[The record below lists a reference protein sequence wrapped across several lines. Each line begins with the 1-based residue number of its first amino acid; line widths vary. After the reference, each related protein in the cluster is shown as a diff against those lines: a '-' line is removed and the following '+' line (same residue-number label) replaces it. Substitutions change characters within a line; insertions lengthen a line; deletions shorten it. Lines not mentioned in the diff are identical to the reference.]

1 VYQREMSCDTLGA
14 FNGFCATMLL
24 VHLLESRAVFKD
36 SSSFQM
42 FRAVLV
48 CIAESGWDS
57 KGLVMAWDKSVTS
70 GPDLAAYTAAFD
82 VVFVGPSGQLNL
94 LAQMTK
100 GQYQLLKREAA
111 IGVEMLGDS
120 VQDGFDGE
128 PCPRAMSSLAPSLAY
143 LSDLL
148 PPSLTSLP
156 DLHDLLLP
164 PSLSRRPSVADLSA
178 HRALPCLALTRR
190 LAPLVPA

>member
-1 VYQREMSCDTLGA
+1 MDAVRLLKTWVYQREMSGDTLGA

-48 CIAESGWDS
+48 CIAESRWDS

-70 GPDLAAYTAAFD
+70 GPDLAAYAAAFD

-94 LAQMTK
+94 LAQMKVKMTTFLTLNSK
-100 GQYQLLKREAA
+100 IWTTTSANKRH
-111 IGVEMLGDS
+111 L
-120 VQDGFDGE
+120 
-128 PCPRAMSSLAPSLAY
+128 
-143 LSDLL
+143 
-148 PPSLTSLP
+148 
-156 DLHDLLLP
+156 
-164 PSLSRRPSVADLSA
+164 
-178 HRALPCLALTRR
+178 
-190 LAPLVPA
+190 